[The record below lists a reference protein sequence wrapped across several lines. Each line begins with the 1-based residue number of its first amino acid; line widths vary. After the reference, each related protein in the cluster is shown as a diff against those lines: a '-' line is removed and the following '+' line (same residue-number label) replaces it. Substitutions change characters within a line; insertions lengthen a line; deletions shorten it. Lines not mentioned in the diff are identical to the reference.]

1 MASSAK
7 RATNRLLLGCGL
19 ALSAC
24 SSRLPSPADPPP
36 GVSTVAL
43 GTPVEFVFDSL
54 DNRPVTA
61 QGALGKPTI
70 IVFVTTSNL
79 PAQAQVDF
87 LVAMANHDKGRN
99 NFILVALEPRDN
111 RELVEIYRKALS
123 VPFPVAMADD
133 ATLSGRSAFGDLSG
147 VPVTVML
154 DRAGRLVWRVEGRV
168 VKSSELRDAMRGL

>member
-1 MASSAK
+1 
-7 RATNRLLLGCGL
+7 
-19 ALSAC
+19 
-24 SSRLPSPADPPP
+24 
-36 GVSTVAL
+36 VSTVAL

-54 DNRPVTA
+54 DDRPVTA
-61 QGALGKPTI
+61 QAALGKPTV

-87 LVAMANHDKGRN
+87 LVAMANHDHGRN
-99 NFILVALEPRDN
+99 NFILVALEPRDS

-133 ATLSGRSAFGDLSG
+133 ATLSGKSVFGDLSA

-154 DRAGRLVWRVEGRV
+154 DRAGRMVWRVDGRV
-168 VKSSELRDAMRGL
+168 VKSGELREAMHGL